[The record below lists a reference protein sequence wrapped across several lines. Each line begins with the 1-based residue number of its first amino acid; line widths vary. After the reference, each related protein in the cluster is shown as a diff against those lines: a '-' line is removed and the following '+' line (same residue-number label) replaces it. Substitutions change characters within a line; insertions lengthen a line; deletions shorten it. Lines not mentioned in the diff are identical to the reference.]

1 MVKYCYKMNN
11 LYRIL
16 CLLFLSGSANMAAAQ
31 SPVNRDRVMEYLQDQ
46 QYDEAIAY
54 LRLAI
59 DSNDARQQALLAYTY
74 YQAGKVSEAVTIY
87 QKVLQLDSN
96 HLTAHQSLATIN
108 MQQDHPLTAVE
119 HYKKVAMLRPQSAVA
134 WKQLSLAAFNAMQPD
149 SGFAWLNKA
158 YTLNPYDPKVVSR
171 LAEEWIEKKRFGM
184 ADTLIN
190 TFLAKDS
197 SSAIVLMTGT
207 RISYLLKDHTR
218 TLISGEKL
226 KQLNI
231 ASPNTFIY
239 VAAAAYNLKKYEDCI
254 AVYDYLNARNAG
266 SENIIYYAAMAYTQ
280 LKEYTKSNELLQICI
295 NMAKSASLDNYY
307 TGMSVN
313 YEALGQYKPAVASLD
328 TAYYMFHQPL
338 KQYSIGRIYDAHL
351 KNEAVA
357 TRYYKRY
364 IQLYKGETAE
374 EKEIY
379 NYLKTRIQK

>member
-1 MVKYCYKMNN
+1 MNY
-11 LYRIL
+11 LYRML
-16 CLLFLSGSANMAAAQ
+16 CLLFMLSCATLAAAQ
-31 SPVNRDRVMEYLQDQ
+31 TAVNKSRVMEYMQDQ

-54 LRLAI
+54 LRPAI
-59 DSNDARQQALLAYTY
+59 DSNDAQQVALLAYAC
-74 YQAGKVSEAVTIY
+74 YQAGKLPEAVTSY
-87 QKVLQLDSN
+87 ERVLQLDSN
-96 HLTAHQSLATIN
+96 HLTAHQYLALIN
-108 MQQDHPLTAVE
+108 MQQDRPLMAVE
-119 HYKKVAMLRPQSAVA
+119 HYKRVTMLRPQSAVA
-134 WKQLSLAAFNAMQPD
+134 WKQLGLAAFTAMQQD
-149 SGFAWLNKA
+149 SGFAWLNRS
-158 YTLNPYDPKVVSR
+158 YTLNAFDAKVVSR
-171 LAEEWIEKKRFGM
+171 LAEEWIERKRSGM

-197 SSAIVLMTGT
+197 SSAVILMTGART
-207 RISYLLKDHTR
+207 AYLLTDYAR
-218 TLISGEKL
+218 TLTFGEKL

-239 VAAAAYNLKKYEDCI
+239 VSAAAYNLKKYQDCI
-254 AVYDYLNARNAG
+254 SVYEYLTARNAG

-280 LKEYTKSNELLQICI
+280 LKKHKESNELLLTCI

-313 YEALGQYKPAVASLD
+313 YEALGQYKPAIATLD

-338 KQYSIGRIYDAHL
+338 KQYSIGRIYDARL
-351 KNEAVA
+351 KNEAMA

>member
-1 MVKYCYKMNN
+1 MNN
-11 LYRIL
+11 LHRIL
-16 CLLFLSGSANMAAAQ
+16 CLLFLSCSVNMVAAQ
-31 SPVNRDRVMEYLQDQ
+31 SSVNRDRVMEYLQDQ

-54 LRLAI
+54 LRPAV

-74 YQAGKVSEAVTIY
+74 YQAGKIPEAVTVY

-119 HYKKVAMLRPQSAVA
+119 HYKKVVMLRPQSAIA
-134 WKQLSLAAFNAMQPD
+134 WKQLSLAAFNAMQQD

-207 RISYLLKDHTR
+207 RTSYLLKDYNR

-239 VAAAAYNLKKYEDCI
+239 VAAAAFNLKKYKDCI

-295 NMAKSASLDNYY
+295 NMAKSVSLDNYY

-313 YEALGQYKPAVASLD
+313 YEALGLYKPAVASLD

-351 KNEAVA
+351 KNEAMA

>member
-1 MVKYCYKMNN
+1 MNN

-16 CLLFLSGSANMAAAQ
+16 CLHFLLCSMIRGNAQ
-31 SPVNRDRVMEYLQDQ
+31 SQVSKDRVMEYLQDQ

-54 LRLAI
+54 LQPNV
-59 DSNDARQQALLAYTY
+59 DSNDVRQVALLAYTC
-74 YQAGKVSEAVTIY
+74 YQAGKIPMAVNY
-87 QKVLQLDSN
+87 YEQVLRLDSN
-96 HLTAHQSLATIN
+96 HLTAHQCLAAIN
-108 MQQDHPLTAVE
+108 MQQEHPLTAVE
-119 HYKKVAMLRPQSAVA
+119 HYKKVASFRPQSAVA
-134 WKQLSLAAFNAMQPD
+134 WKQLGFAALNAMLQD
-149 SGFAWLNKA
+149 SGFAWLNRS
-158 YTLNPYDPKVVSR
+158 YILNPSDAKVVSR
-171 LAEEWIEKKRFGM
+171 LAEEWIEKKRPGM

-197 SSAIVLMTGT
+197 SSAVILMTGART
-207 RISYLLKDHTR
+207 SFLLKDYPR
-218 TLISGEKL
+218 TMIFGEKL

-239 VAAAAYNLKKYEDCI
+239 VSAAAYNLKKYEDCI
-254 AVYDYLNARNAG
+254 AVNDYLTARNAG

-280 LKEYTKSNELLQICI
+280 LKKYQESNELLKTCI

-313 YEALGQYKPAVASLD
+313 YEALGQYKPAIASLD

-351 KNEAVA
+351 RNDAMA

-364 IQLYKGETAE
+364 IQLYKGETTE

-379 NYLKTRIQK
+379 NYLKTRIAK

>member
-1 MVKYCYKMNN
+1 MNN

-16 CLLFLSGSANMAAAQ
+16 CLLFLLSNTTRTLAQ
-31 SPVNRDRVMEYLQDQ
+31 SSVNRNRVMEYLQDQ

-54 LRLAI
+54 LRPAV
-59 DSNDARQQALLAYTY
+59 DSNDARQVALLAYTY
-74 YQAGKVSEAVTIY
+74 YQAGKVPEAVNY
-87 QKVLQLDSN
+87 YEKVLQLDSN
-96 HLTAHQSLATIN
+96 HLTAHQCLAVIN
-108 MQQDHPLTAVE
+108 LQQERPLTAVE
-119 HYKKVAMLRPQSAVA
+119 HYKKVVVLRPQSAIA
-134 WKQLSLAAFNAMQPD
+134 WKQLGFAALTALQQD

-158 YTLNPYDPKVVSR
+158 YSLNPYDPKVVSR
-171 LAEEWIEKKRFGM
+171 LAEEWIEKKRFGA

-190 TFLAKDS
+190 TFLAIDS
-197 SSAIVLMTGT
+197 SSAIVLMTGART
-207 RISYLLKDHTR
+207 SYLLKDYQR
-218 TLISGEKL
+218 ALILGEKL

-231 ASPNTFIY
+231 SSSNTFIY
-239 VAAAAYNLKKYEDCI
+239 VSAAAYNLKKYEDCI
-254 AVYDYLNARNAG
+254 AVNDYLNARNAS

-280 LKEYTKSNELLQICI
+280 LKKYQESNELLQICI

-307 TGMSVN
+307 TGMSIN
-313 YEALGQYKPAVASLD
+313 YEALGQYKPAIASLD

-351 KNEAVA
+351 KNDAMA

-364 IQLYKGETAE
+364 IQLYKGETPE